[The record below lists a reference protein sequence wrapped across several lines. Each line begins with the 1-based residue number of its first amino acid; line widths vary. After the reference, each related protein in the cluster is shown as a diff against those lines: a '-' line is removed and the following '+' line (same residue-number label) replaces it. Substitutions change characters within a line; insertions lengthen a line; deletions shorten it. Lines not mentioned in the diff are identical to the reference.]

1 MAKLSPKHVLEVY
14 VSWKGRIGRG
24 EFWAYGVALNII
36 WFLVAM
42 LLSILPSPV
51 AEFGSLAWYLALIAL
66 YAGLMVKRGHDRG
79 RPAIFSVAVLAVRV
93 GLSIAALATGNS
105 VFSLIGLGLIL
116 YVLVDYAILPGEKRE
131 NRYGPVPDGAG
142 VNKNPLVL
150 GAEPPAEPT
159 LSSEPPKA

>member
-1 MAKLSPKHVLEVY
+1 MAKFSPKYALEVY
-14 VSWKGRIGRG
+14 LSWKGRIGRA
-24 EFWAYGVALNII
+24 EFWAYGVALNIV

-42 LLSILPSPV
+42 VLSLQPSPI
-51 AEFGSLAWYLALIAL
+51 AEFASLAWYLVLIAL

-93 GLSIAALATGNS
+93 CLSVAAMMTANS

-116 YVLVDYAILPGEKRE
+116 YVLVDYAFLPGEKRE

-150 GAEPPAEPT
+150 GAETPVEPALP
-159 LSSEPPKA
+159 SEPPKA